1 MDFISLLGFAGAVLM
16 GIVLGALGGGG
27 AILSVPILVAAFGF
41 QMKEAAVASYFILL
55 FSAGLGMWKN
65 RSSVVLKKALWFSI
79 FSLITLWLVR
89 MLVVPLIP
97 EQVLWF
103 GRTFTS
109 HELLLFLLV
118 AVIFAVAIS
127 MLKKKK
133 EVSGGT
139 VELVVSSV
147 LVGTLGALVG
157 AGGGFLIV
165 PALLGQKGMTM
176 KQATATSFV
185 VIAAN
190 AITGIASS
198 WSRAFELNW
207 QVLAPF
213 IGFGVFGVFLGGVI
227 AKRTEDK
234 KLKIAFNALLFVVG
248 VGMIVQELMT
258 NT

>member
-1 MDFISLLGFAGAVLM
+1 MDFISLLGFFGAILM

-55 FSAGLGMWKN
+55 FSAALGMWKN
-65 RSSVVLKKALWFSI
+65 RSAVVIQKALWFSLL
-79 FSLITLWLVR
+79 SLTTLWVVR
-89 MLVVPLIP
+89 LSVVPIIP
-97 EQVLWF
+97 EEMQVW
-103 GRTFTS
+103 GKTVTS
-109 HELLLFLLV
+109 HELLLFVLV
-118 AVIFAVAIS
+118 AVIFAVALS

-133 EVSGGT
+133 EVKGGMT
-139 VELVVSSV
+139 ELIISSV

-190 AITGIASS
+190 AITGIATS
-198 WSRAFELNW
+198 WSKAFELNW

-213 IGFGVFGVFLGGVI
+213 IAFGVFGVFLGGVI
-227 AKRTEDK
+227 AKRTDDK
-234 KLKIAFNALLFVVG
+234 KLKSAFNVLLFVVG
-248 VGMIVQELMT
+248 IGMIVQELMT
-258 NT
+258 NK